1 MLRQV
6 VAFALLSGLYQP
18 VWAQIDQQEYW
29 RQVDQQRYNE
39 EQQRWANEMADQA
52 RWNDAA
58 AQEEES
64 YQRRDS
70 GPSLGPVDST
80 SVRFAQ
86 LGAMA
91 LIAHDIIYDPNIEKL
106 RQGIWEFH
114 DIGGQYRTA
123 MFINTNGAVSVH
135 GPGGGYNGALLM
147 LWGPKIPAP
156 KKLTL
161 LPVTLKQNE
170 YPATTVKAFN
180 LGFPRVNG
188 LGTLIFVVPTY
199 NALLEHMEDVQSFTA
214 TMDGNVVFSSTWNH
228 GKSAAARLSA
238 NQ

>member
-1 MLRQV
+1 MRKLIAAC
-6 VAFALLSGLYQP
+6 AFIYSLCLPAT
-18 VWAQIDQQEYW
+18 AQIDQQEYW

-39 EQQRWANEMADQA
+39 EQQRWANEMAEQA
-52 RWNDAA
+52 RWNAA
-58 AQEEES
+58 PEEES

-70 GPSLGPVDST
+70 GPTMGPVDSM

-86 LGAMA
+86 VGAMA
-91 LIAHDIIYDPNIEKL
+91 LIAHDIIYDPEIAKL
-106 RQGIWEFH
+106 RQGFWEFH
-114 DIGGQYRTA
+114 DIDGQYRTA

-147 LWGPKIPAP
+147 LWGPNIPAP

-180 LGFPRVNG
+180 LGFPRVSG
-188 LGTLIFVVPTY
+188 LGTLIFVVPSY
-199 NALLEHMEDVQSFTA
+199 QALVGNMEDVQSFTA
-214 TMDGNVVFSSTWNH
+214 TMDGKVVFTSTWND
-228 GKSAAARLSA
+228 GKSAAARLGK
-238 NQ
+238 